1 MTRFKLHV
9 ARGTRRLLRVRTIR
23 RLARQEDGV
32 AAVEFGFVA
41 LPFFALLFAI
51 IETSLVFLANQS
63 LETAAADSAR
73 LVLTGQAQSM
83 SLSDFK
89 TKTCAKLKA
98 LFDCQSKI
106 KIEVKKYTTF
116 AEAIAYNK
124 NKLIDPTT
132 KELKVTAD
140 TFQPGAAS
148 EIVVVRL
155 IYPFPVLASRLL
167 SFTLTDMAGNSRLL
181 VATVAFRN
189 EPFGTTN

>member
-1 MTRFKLHV
+1 MSRFRLHL
-9 ARGTRRLLRVRTIR
+9 ARGARRLLRVRTIR

-73 LVLTGQAQSM
+73 LVLTGQAQSI

-89 TKTCAKLKA
+89 TKTCLKLKA
-98 LFDCQSKI
+98 MFDCQAKL
-106 KIEVKKYTTF
+106 KIEVKTYTTF
-116 AEAIAYNK
+116 ADAIEYNK
-124 NKLIDPTT
+124 KPLIDQTT
-132 KELKVTAD
+132 KELNVTESY
-140 TFQPGAAS
+140 QPGAAS
-148 EIVVVRL
+148 QIVVVRL
-155 IYPFPVLASRLL
+155 VYPFPVLASRLL
-167 SFTLTDMAGNSRLL
+167 SFTLNDMAGNSRLL